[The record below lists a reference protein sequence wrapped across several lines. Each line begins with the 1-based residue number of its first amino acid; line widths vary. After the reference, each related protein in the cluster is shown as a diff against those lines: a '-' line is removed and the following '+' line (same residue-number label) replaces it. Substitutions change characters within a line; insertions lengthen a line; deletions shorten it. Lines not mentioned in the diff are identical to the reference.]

1 MDIAI
6 LEIIME
12 KAKSY
17 KISNDYKNA
26 IDCYDEILQIEP
38 KYINALN
45 SKVIVYKNLKEY

>member
-26 IDCYDEILQIEP
+26 IDCYDEVLQIDP
-38 KYINALN
+38 KDVNAL
-45 SKVIVYKNLKEY
+45 KNTGIAYNNLEEY